1 MMKGHPTVSNEP
13 TEITYASYHL
23 LPGGLF
29 VSPSPH
35 VVTTILGTCVS
46 VTLWDPVK
54 KIGGINHYMLP
65 CWNGEALA
73 SPKYGSMAIPKL
85 IERMLRLGSNPRQ
98 LQAKLF
104 GGKGSDEVEQDTWMI
119 GKRNVEV
126 AEVLL
131 KEAGIPVMGM
141 SVGGPYGRKIL
152 FNTHTGEVMLKYI
165 KM

>member
-1 MMKGHPTVSNEP
+1 MMKGHPTVSNAL
-13 TEITYASYHL
+13 TEINYASYYL

-29 VSPSPH
+29 VATSPH

-46 VTLWDPVK
+46 VSLWDPVK

-73 SPKYGSMAIPKL
+73 SPRYGSIAIPRL
-85 IERMLRLGSNPRQ
+85 IERMLQLGCNLSQ

-104 GGKGSDEVEQDTWMI
+104 GGKGSNEVEPGSWMI

-131 KEAGIPVMGM
+131 KEAGIPVVGL
-141 SVGGPYGRKIL
+141 SVGGPHGRKIH
-152 FNTHTGEVMLKYI
+152 FNTHTGEVRLKYL